1 MPCHSKRYL
10 DRLNQA
16 KIDSVNWSAKFN
28 SRRFLRYWHI
38 FWWLAVFKKKLGFI
52 YHLEKENINYL
63 KWRLIAK
70 SWQKDLVWRHLGQ
83 KNELEHKQ
91 LQEVFQINKR
101 RKQTEIE
108 RKLIFE
114 FIKKTANTK

>member
-16 KIDSVNWSAKFN
+16 KTDSVNWSAKFN

-52 YHLEKENINYL
+52 YHLEKGNINYL
-63 KWRLIAK
+63 KWRLNAK

-83 KNELEHKQ
+83 KNELEHK
-91 LQEVFQINKR
+91 
-101 RKQTEIE
+101 
-108 RKLIFE
+108 
-114 FIKKTANTK
+114 